1 MVLEAIKLLL
11 CYPRGTS
18 EYVAGVDGFLEFAY
32 KDKPEDTKILCPCES
47 CVHTS
52 LLSKNDIRDEK
63 NDDEP
68 AQPRKEEM
76 HREGL
81 RKFEDSCARAH
92 RRGRRGA
99 RTAAARANSGDEN
112 RRRGR
117 VRVRANRGEKKGE
130 AGSLKGRERLGSG
143 RSGGADPGDGARRS
157 RAGTAARFR
166 APARGRG
173 RPRQVG
179 PTCRWLGRARA
190 GGWASWAV
198 ARAGEL
204 GRFGPIRPGRH
215 LYDDVSMAGS
225 TNSPNSHI
233 DGPSLEAQQ
242 FYRMIKDS
250 EKPFWP
256 GYMATKTRIIQCR
269 NKVRVVQCHEEYMK
283 EENMDH
289 ENGTHKDYDSSD
301 SQSVSS
307 NEEDLIDSDAEDNN
321 NVDVENGEKKRKGT
335 KLRKTRNLPKGL
347 RIVVNYNDLNQPIE
361 KEAGRLG
368 SFLGMIAR
376 NGKLFLY
383 PARMEKYILKTIGDR
398 WRQHKSN
405 LKSMYFDESKSM
417 EDNNNNVPPG
427 VIKDQ
432 WITLVTN
439 WMSQKARKNPHRAV
453 LYIHTHKHK
462 SDKNM
467 NSHVDDLKKLIE
479 QQPDLA
485 DTIRGQTAWKG
496 DALNKILGVDKPR
509 HVHGLGR
516 VPNPNQVFGISASRH
531 FQDMNLT
538 SLNDTSSEDIMSLRL
553 KMEKYE
559 QHMKNQDDRILELQ
573 EKTKK
578 LRKTGARLGNE
589 FWAVRVEAALAK
601 CNELIR
607 PLKKVKIIDHAVGT
621 IIAWPSTFH
630 TFL

>member
-1 MVLEAIKLLL
+1 MALEAIKLLL

-47 CVHTS
+47 YVHTS

-76 HREGL
+76 HVNMHDL
-81 RKFEDSCARAH
+81 INDAF
-92 RRGRRGA
+92 
-99 RTAAARANSGDEN
+99 
-112 RRRGR
+112 
-117 VRVRANRGEKKGE
+117 
-130 AGSLKGRERLGSG
+130 
-143 RSGGADPGDGARRS
+143 
-157 RAGTAARFR
+157 
-166 APARGRG
+166 
-173 RPRQVG
+173 
-179 PTCRWLGRARA
+179 
-190 GGWASWAV
+190 
-198 ARAGEL
+198 
-204 GRFGPIRPGRH
+204 RH

-233 DGPSLEAQQ
+233 DGPNLEAQQ

-250 EKPFWP
+250 EKPLWP
-256 GYMATKTRIIQCR
+256 GYMATKTRIIRCR
-269 NKVRVVQCHEEYMK
+269 NKVRVVQCHEEYMT
-283 EENMDH
+283 EENMDR
-289 ENGTHKDYDSSD
+289 ENGTHKDDDSSD

-321 NVDVENGEKKRKGT
+321 NRKGT
-335 KLRKTRNLPKGL
+335 KLRKTWNLPKGL
-347 RIVVNYNDLNQPIE
+347 RIVVNCNDLNQPIG
-361 KEAGRLG
+361 KEAGRLVRETEKTTNEERNKKDI
-368 SFLGMIAR
+368 LGQVKVSMR
-376 NGKLFLY
+376 FLY

-439 WMSQKARKNPHRAV
+439 WMSQKARRQKDPERKNPHRAV

-485 DTIRGQTAWKG
+485 DTIRGKTTWKG
-496 DALNKILGVDKPR
+496 DALNKILGVDKPG

-559 QHMKNQDDRILELQ
+559 QPMKNQDDRIMELQ
-573 EKTKK
+573 EKTKNFERQVGTTIFLK
-578 LRKTGARLGNE
+578 SLETANKNVALATLISSDPEYKIEGARLGNE

-621 IIAWPSTFH
+621 IIAWPSTFVCCSS
-630 TFL
+630 LKI